1 MNWLDI
7 VLILLLAFST
17 LHSLRRGFS
26 REIVGLAASIAAL
39 VLAMWFY
46 GSAGSYLAPY
56 VGSEQTARFM
66 GFAVVMVIVLMA
78 GAILGWILSR
88 FVRTVGLSF
97 FDRLLGAAFGL
108 LKGVF
113 VLMAILTAVMAFGP
127 RRDGNKPPEPV
138 LRSRIAPYIVEAS
151 HASVALAPMELKEAF
166 HERYAELKSDLKEY
180 ARTRA
185 ADRAADKD
193 SSNK

>member
-1 MNWLDI
+1 MNWFDI

-39 VLAMWFY
+39 ILAMWFY
-46 GSAGSYLAPY
+46 GVAGSYFAPY
-56 VGSEQTARFM
+56 VGSEQTAKLM
-66 GFAVVMVIVLMA
+66 GFTLVLVVVLAA
-78 GAILGWILSR
+78 GAVLGWIISR

-108 LKGVF
+108 LKGV
-113 VLMAILTAVMAFGP
+113 LIAMAILTAFMAFGP
-127 RRDGNKPPEPV
+127 RREGNKPPEPV

-151 HASVALAPMELKEAF
+151 RASVALAPMELKEAF
-166 HERYAELKSDLKEY
+166 HERYSELKSDLKEY
-180 ARTRA
+180 TRTRA
-185 ADRAADKD
+185 LKD

>member
-26 REIVGLAASIAAL
+26 REIIGLAASIAAL

-46 GSAGSYLAPY
+46 GLAGSYLTPY
-56 VGSEQTARFM
+56 VGSEQTAKLI
-66 GFAVVMVIVLMA
+66 GFALVMVAVLMA
-78 GAILGWILSR
+78 GAILGWIISR

-97 FDRLLGAAFGL
+97 FDRLLGAGFGL

-113 VLMAILTAVMAFGP
+113 IVMAILTAVMAFGP
-127 RRDGNKPPEPV
+127 RAQGNKPPEPV
-138 LRSRIAPYIVEAS
+138 LHSRIAPYIVEAS
-151 HASVALAPMELKEAF
+151 RASVALAPMELKEAF
-166 HERYAELKSDLKEY
+166 HERYSELKSDLKEY

-185 ADRAADKD
+185 NKD